1 MNSKHT
7 PGPWNF
13 SKDGA
18 EIFPETGP
26 NGYVELCRVVGP
38 WDGSKFYDKGTAKAN
53 ARLIAA
59 APELL
64 EAVKVSL
71 EFLDGQNMPKNI
83 QEQISFKNHQ
93 REILTKVIAKA
104 EGK

>member
-1 MNSKHT
+1 MKNKHT
-7 PGPWNF
+7 SGPWTVDEI
-13 SKDGA
+13 DGGYLIGADKINGTHIA
-18 EIFPETGP
+18 EAMSLP
-26 NGYVELCRVVGP
+26 
-38 WDGSKFYDKGTAKAN
+38 D
-53 ARLIAA
+53 ARIIAA

>member
-1 MNSKHT
+1 MKLTNIYLK
-7 PGPWNF
+7 
-13 SKDGA
+13 KDGDNLA
-18 EIFPETGP
+18 ASAYIFARGP
-26 NGYVELCRVVGP
+26 LKRM
-38 WDGSKFYDKGTAKAN
+38 SAKKVRMEVQAI

-104 EGK
+104 EGKP

>member
-1 MNSKHT
+1 MNTQHT
-7 PGPWNF
+7 PGPWTVAGR
-13 SKDGA
+13 D
-18 EIFPETGP
+18 
-26 NGYVELCRVVGP
+26 VVGKLGEM
-38 WDGSKFYDKGTAKAN
+38 DTCIAECFNHSSMDRHNAEAN

-64 EAVKVSL
+64 EAVKISL
-71 EFLDGQNMPKNI
+71 EFLDRQNTPKNI

>member
-1 MNSKHT
+1 MKLTNIYLK
-7 PGPWNF
+7 
-13 SKDGA
+13 KDGDYLA
-18 EIFPETGP
+18 
-26 NGYVELCRVVGP
+26 
-38 WDGSKFYDKGTAKAN
+38 AN

-104 EGK
+104 EGKP